1 MNGELRDRLLLGV
14 GAVVAV
20 VISYTLYTQLRNKTT
35 AAVREGVSRPVDLPP
50 MKGPVIG
57 GPEAGKVKLQYLD
70 PAATGVKL
78 NGPIGP
84 ASKR

>member
-20 VISYTLYTQLRNKTT
+20 AISYTLYTQLRNRTT
-35 AAVREGVSRPVDLPP
+35 EAVREGVSRPVDLPAR
-50 MKGPVIG
+50 KGPAIPG
-57 GPEAGKVKLQYLD
+57 LEPGKSPQFA
-70 PAATGVKL
+70 PITTGVKL

-84 ASKR
+84 VQKR